1 MDHRAAREEASD
13 LVARYV
19 ELTGIVQGVGFRPF
33 VYNLALGHGLRGCVR
48 NTSVSVQVYVEG
60 APAQV
65 DAFVGELRSKAPPLA
80 QIERVTVQPCAPRGA
95 EWFVI
100 EESLPQPGA
109 YQLVSP
115 DIATCADCRRELFD
129 PQDRRYGYPFINCT
143 NCGPR
148 FTIIEDIPYD
158 GPNTTMRDFP
168 MCPRCRAEYEDPAN
182 RRFHAQPNACPVCGP
197 HLQLIDRTGA
207 PLQQAQQSA
216 EGGDLAMIREAV
228 RLLKEGRIL
237 AIKGLGGYQLA
248 CDGRNEEAVCLLRSR
263 KKRPA
268 KPFALMIESVGEI
281 RRRCQVSD
289 SEEGLLTSPA
299 APIVLLRQKLPTDI
313 APGVA
318 PQNNYLGVMLPCT
331 PLHHLLMREADR
343 PLVMTSGNLSEEPIC
358 SQNDEALQRLGHLAD
373 AFLVH
378 NRGIHSRYDDSVWM
392 VPASVGPQPIRR
404 ARGYAPNPVRLNG
417 PMPRVLALGAELKNT
432 FCLTRDHYAFV
443 SQHIGDLENLETLMH
458 LTATIELYERL
469 FRFTPEVVACDL
481 HPDYLAT
488 QYAQERAREQGLP
501 LIPVQHHLAHIASC
515 LADNNWPADGPP
527 VIGVA
532 LDGTGLGGDG
542 RIWGGEFLIADC
554 HSARRFGHLEY
565 LPLPGG
571 DSATRK
577 PYRIAL
583 AYLQALLG
591 EVPHVPALEAVPREE
606 LENIQRMVAGS
617 VNTPLTSSCGRLF
630 DAVSALLGVCSAT
643 SYDAQA
649 AIELEMAVG
658 DIDAAQVAPYA
669 FGLDTTPEGGMLRLQ
684 PLFQGL
690 IADLLAGVGVPTMS
704 ARFHRTVSAM
714 VTAMASLIRE
724 QHQVDTVALSGGC
737 FQNRLLLR
745 LCVESLRAE
754 RFDVL
759 VQHQVPSNDGG
770 ISLGQAIVAGLRMAG
785 ASRQKRVL

>member
-248 CDGRNEEAVCLLRSR
+248 CDGRNEEAV
-263 KKRPA
+263 
-268 KPFALMIESVGEI
+268 
-281 RRRCQVSD
+281 
-289 SEEGLLTSPA
+289 
-299 APIVLLRQKLPTDI
+299 
-313 APGVA
+313 
-318 PQNNYLGVMLPCT
+318 
-331 PLHHLLMREADR
+331 
-343 PLVMTSGNLSEEPIC
+343 
-358 SQNDEALQRLGHLAD
+358 
-373 AFLVH
+373 
-378 NRGIHSRYDDSVWM
+378 
-392 VPASVGPQPIRR
+392 
-404 ARGYAPNPVRLNG
+404 
-417 PMPRVLALGAELKNT
+417 
-432 FCLTRDHYAFV
+432 
-443 SQHIGDLENLETLMH
+443 
-458 LTATIELYERL
+458 
-469 FRFTPEVVACDL
+469 
-481 HPDYLAT
+481 
-488 QYAQERAREQGLP
+488 
-501 LIPVQHHLAHIASC
+501 
-515 LADNNWPADGPP
+515 
-527 VIGVA
+527 
-532 LDGTGLGGDG
+532 
-542 RIWGGEFLIADC
+542 
-554 HSARRFGHLEY
+554 
-565 LPLPGG
+565 
-571 DSATRK
+571 
-577 PYRIAL
+577 
-583 AYLQALLG
+583 
-591 EVPHVPALEAVPREE
+591 
-606 LENIQRMVAGS
+606 
-617 VNTPLTSSCGRLF
+617 
-630 DAVSALLGVCSAT
+630 
-643 SYDAQA
+643 
-649 AIELEMAVG
+649 
-658 DIDAAQVAPYA
+658 
-669 FGLDTTPEGGMLRLQ
+669 
-684 PLFQGL
+684 
-690 IADLLAGVGVPTMS
+690 
-704 ARFHRTVSAM
+704 
-714 VTAMASLIRE
+714 
-724 QHQVDTVALSGGC
+724 
-737 FQNRLLLR
+737 
-745 LCVESLRAE
+745 
-754 RFDVL
+754 
-759 VQHQVPSNDGG
+759 
-770 ISLGQAIVAGLRMAG
+770 
-785 ASRQKRVL
+785 